1 MSCGDYNSHIS
12 VPQSALATTV
22 TTNGKSAGGITA
34 GWLVSNPAINT
45 FTLSWTTDKGSA
57 SFQVDKG
64 NMLWAVF
71 DGATVAGG
79 QPVDLVLVM

>member
-1 MSCGDYNSHIS
+1 MSCGDYNNHIS

-22 TTNGKSAGGITA
+22 TTNGKAPGGITA
-34 GWLVSNPAINT
+34 GWLVSNPEINK
-45 FTLSWTTDKGSA
+45 FTLSWTTPKGNA
-57 SFQVDKG
+57 TFQVDKE

-79 QPVDLVLVM
+79 TPVDLVLVM